1 MYGES
6 YHYTKNQLQSMN
18 AAEDRIIRTAD
29 QGEIKIKTHDFE
41 EAKKELKKFSE
52 EDIELFNLDRVNE
65 YKNFLEYVGGIL
77 LLKGINLDR
86 SVTGKDLNILIQ
98 QIQKNLESI
107 NNNELEFVK
116 QIRQVYTA
124 LESLDKEYING
135 ILLGV
140 ESALKASEKAD
151 RASQKALAANREAL
165 TAQEDIK
172 RAIEQQKTMLETQRK
187 LSARQATTIQA
198 LQHFQEK
205 LDSYQ
210 HLADVDSIWSDVRKQ
225 KAELE
230 NMKTYV
236 ENITSLADKQDEK
249 INKLHEKSLTIA
261 EPVRQ
266 KRDFSDKLEEVKNE
280 CAAKLKTA
288 YILAGGAIG
297 LAVLELILSA
307 AGLM

>member
-1 MYGES
+1 MYGDS

-18 AAEDRIIRTAD
+18 ATEDRIIRTAD

-41 EAKKELKKFSE
+41 EAKEELKKFSE

-65 YKNFLEYVGGIL
+65 YKDFWEYLGGIL
-77 LLKGINLDR
+77 SLQGINLHR
-86 SVTGKDLNILIQ
+86 PVKGKDLNILIR

-124 LESLDKEYING
+124 LESLDKEYISG

-151 RASQKALAANREAL
+151 RASQKALSANREAL

-172 RAIEQQKTMLETQRK
+172 RAIEQQKTMIETQQK
-187 LSARQATTIQA
+187 LSARQTTTIQA
-198 LQHFQEK
+198 LQHFREK
-205 LDSYQ
+205 LDSYE
-210 HLADVDSIWSDVRKQ
+210 HLADVDSIWSDVQKQ

-230 NMKTYV
+230 DMKVYV

-249 INKLHEKSLTIA
+249 INELHEKSLTIA

-280 CAAKLKTA
+280 CSAKLKTA